1 MYCQA
6 TQALACQALQRPLI
20 LYPIEHSKALTGA
33 RCALMSLAR
42 AISET
47 SLELPARLALAC
59 VAGIEAP
66 RIRTLD
72 TEMSLKATFPPP
84 PPPPHALTNECP
96 SNIAFPFLFLFCWG
110 GGGGGGGEALFRVG
124 RKRES
129 SGWEYKKGYVS

>member
-1 MYCQA
+1 MCCQA

-33 RCALMSLAR
+33 RCASMSLAR

-72 TEMSLKATFPPP
+72 TEMSLKATFPPHP
-84 PPPPHALTNECP
+84 RHALIHECP
-96 SNIAFPFLFLFCWG
+96 SNIAFPVLFLSCWG
-110 GGGGGGGEALFRVG
+110 GGGRRSFVPGGPQKRIIRVG
-124 RKRES
+124 I
-129 SGWEYKKGYVS
+129 